1 MSGNVIC
8 DLDGVVYRGS
18 RAISGA
24 AEALIELQQAGF
36 NLLFCT
42 NNSSRTPREVAEV
55 IESVTGFR
63 ASPSQVLG
71 SAMAAATLLAGEK
84 PLTYVMGGNGILAAL
99 AEVGVE
105 STEAGDEAQAVVVGI
120 DMALSY
126 ERLRQ
131 ASQAAANGARLIAT
145 NDDPTYPAEDGFWP
159 GAGSMVAAVETASG
173 KKAEVAGKPHR
184 PMRDL
189 IRSHLI
195 PGPVWVVGDRPDTD
209 LALAHAEAGWRSI
222 LVLTGVVARP
232 DGVIPAPDLV
242 CDDLAAAVDAILSAS

>member
-24 AEALIELQQAGF
+24 AQALIDLRDAGF

-42 NNSSRTPREVAEV
+42 NNSSRTPLEVASV
-55 IESVTGFR
+55 IESATGFQ
-63 ASPSQVLG
+63 ASPGQVLG
-71 SAMAAATLLAGEK
+71 SAMAAATLLAAEK
-84 PLTYVMGGNGILAAL
+84 PLTYVIGGNGILAAL
-99 AEVGVE
+99 AEVDVAT
-105 STEAGDEAQAVVVGI
+105 TEAGIEAGAVVVGI
-120 DMALSY
+120 DLALSY

-159 GAGSMVAAVETASG
+159 GAGSILAAVETASG
-173 KKAEVAGKPHR
+173 RRAEVAGKPHR

-189 IRSHLI
+189 IRSHLE

-209 LALAHAEAGWRSI
+209 LALADAEAGWRSI
-222 LVLTGVVARP
+222 LVLTGVVDQA
-232 DGVIPAPDLV
+232 DGITPAPDLV
-242 CDDLAAAVDAILSAS
+242 CDDLAAAAAAILSAG